1 MLFKGCMYMKKN
13 NRNPCQII
21 VIDDSNV
28 PHVFSPLIIMYI
40 YVVCRPA
47 QKRHD
52 PRRDPKKSCQFK
64 IGPWAEARGQKN
76 ASAPTRAQIRYLL
89 KSREDNTYNQK
100 NDGAKKIKKSR
111 FRSKLG
117 VERFQIYSL
126 ALYTYTIYY

>member
-1 MLFKGCMYMKKN
+1 MVK
-13 NRNPCQII
+13 
-21 VIDDSNV
+21 
-28 PHVFSPLIIMYI
+28 
-40 YVVCRPA
+40 
-47 QKRHD
+47 
-52 PRRDPKKSCQFK
+52 
-64 IGPWAEARGQKN
+64 KN